1 MVQPGK
7 GVTIVEPNETYYLAK
22 DRMVELGHGR
32 VERMQTDTL
41 NNQEMLSIQ
50 FDIDPS
56 VSKIK
61 DENIKL
67 AEYMKN

>member
-1 MVQPGK
+1 M
-7 GVTIVEPNETYYLAK
+7 TIVEPNETYYLAK

-41 NNQEMLSIQ
+41 NNPEMLSIQ

>member
-1 MVQPGK
+1 MGRDMTIISPGK
-7 GVTIVEPNETYYLAK
+7 TYYLAK
-22 DRMVELGHGR
+22 DRLVELGHGR
-32 VERMQTDTL
+32 VERQQTDTL
-41 NNQEMLSIQ
+41 SNPEMLSVT

-61 DENIKL
+61 EENIKL